1 MREPFEKFNEKE
13 KKIEVRVM
21 FYANLQNNT
30 SLENLEQV
38 YQKRF
43 TAYQIYN
50 SKDRILESTG
60 EKVTA
65 EGIINNIFNNTGDR
79 VIIQEYDL
87 VTEKRFIKYELK
99 QLDLYEN
106 SGYLKERHFIEFD
119 IYKAFVEKKAEL
131 LNKQNSTS
139 APNNTKAIIKS
150 FESTLTDKQLIK
162 LFANLKRDRFIHKE
176 TDIEQFISVFRAVAI
191 ENIKPIIWLKF
202 KPQLIYMFNEL
213 IPTNKVIQ
221 PESLYKTLE
230 ICFFDKKNKP
240 FKNFKQSNNTQK
252 NITNDIRHAETIT
265 AILQKL

>member
-1 MREPFEKFNEKE
+1 MNDSNVNTAIKEFSFFCLAKGTLDNMINKNGQLFEQKKNQFINSRTQNGLTTNESDIFDLRKE
-13 KKIEVRVM
+13 WLKNRINVYQEVVNDSELQQFLNYFLKIE
-21 FYANLQNNT
+21 
-30 SLENLEQV
+30 
-38 YQKRF
+38 
-43 TAYQIYN
+43 
-50 SKDRILESTG
+50 
-60 EKVTA
+60 
-65 EGIINNIFNNTGDR
+65 IN
-79 VIIQEYDL
+79 
-87 VTEKRFIKYELK
+87 KYI
-99 QLDLYEN
+99 D
-106 SGYLKERHFIEFD
+106 YLNKE
-119 IYKAFVEKKAEL
+119 

-139 APNNTKAIIKS
+139 AHNNTKTIIKS

-162 LFANLKRDRFIHKE
+162 LFTNLKRDRFIHPE
-176 TDIEQFISVFRAVAI
+176 TDYKQFEAIFRAEAI